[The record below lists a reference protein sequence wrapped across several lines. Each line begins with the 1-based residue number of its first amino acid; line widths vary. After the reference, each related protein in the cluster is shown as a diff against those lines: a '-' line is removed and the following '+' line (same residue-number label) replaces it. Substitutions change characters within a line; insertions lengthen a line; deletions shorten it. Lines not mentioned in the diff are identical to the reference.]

1 MLKLCGF
8 AVSNYHNKVKLA
20 LLEKGVPFEEELVY
34 TSQSGDLLGRS
45 PMGKV
50 PFIETPAGSLCESQV
65 ICDYLEEAYPQTPL
79 YPSDPYE
86 RAKVRELCTVLDMHI
101 ELQARRLYP
110 EAFFGGAVSDETKE
124 QVKKALARGV
134 RALGALAKWSPFI
147 AGGKLTYADC
157 SAMANLPLLT
167 MASKKVYGEDLLA
180 GIPQVKEYIAMMRA
194 RPHLLKIEAD
204 RKINQQQMA
213 ERAKK

>member
-8 AVSNYHNKVKLA
+8 AVSNYYNKVIFA

-34 TSQSGDLLGRS
+34 TSQGDDMLQRS

-50 PFIETPAGSLCESQV
+50 PFISTPMGTLCESQA
-65 ICDYLEEAYPQTPL
+65 ICEYLEDAYPQVPL
-79 YPSDPYE
+79 YPSDPFQ
-86 RAKVRELCTVLDMHI
+86 RAKVRELCTVLDMHV

-110 EAFFGGAVSDETKE
+110 ETFFGGAVSDETKE
-124 QVKKALARGV
+124 QAKKALARGV
-134 RALGALAKWSPFI
+134 RALGALAKWRPFI
-147 AGGKLTYADC
+147 AGDKLTYADC
-157 SAMANLPLLT
+157 SAMANLPLVT
-167 MASKKVYGEDLLA
+167 MASKKIYGEDMLA

-194 RPHLLKIEAD
+194 RPHMQKIEAD

>member
-34 TSQSGDLLGRS
+34 TSQKDDMLRRS

-50 PFIETPAGSLCESQV
+50 PFIDTPQGCLCESQV
-65 ICDYLEEAYPQTPL
+65 ICDYLEEMYPQVPL
-79 YPSDPYE
+79 YPAEPFA
-86 RAKVRELCTVLDMHI
+86 RAKVRELCTVLDLHI
-101 ELQARRLYP
+101 ELPARRLYP
-110 EAFFGGAVSDETKE
+110 LAFFGGTVSDETKE
-124 QVKKALARGV
+124 QAKKDLDRGV
-134 RALGALAKWSPFI
+134 RALTALAKWGPFI
-147 AGGKLTYADC
+147 AGDKLTYADC
-157 SAMANLPLLT
+157 SALANLPLLS
-167 MASKKVYGEDLLA
+167 MASKKIFGEDMLA
-180 GIPQVKEYIAMMRA
+180 GLPQVKEYIAMMRA
-194 RPHLLKIEAD
+194 RPHVQKIEAD

>member
-8 AVSNYHNKVKLA
+8 AVSNYYNKVKFA

-34 TSQSGDLLGRS
+34 TSQSDDMLQRS

-50 PFIETPAGSLCESQV
+50 PFISTPMGALCESQA
-65 ICDYLEEAYPQTPL
+65 ICEYLEDAYPQAPL
-79 YPSDPYE
+79 YPSDPFQ
-86 RAKVRELCTVLDMHI
+86 RAKVRELCTVLDMHV

-124 QVKKALARGV
+124 QTKKALARGV
-134 RALGALAKWSPFI
+134 RALGALAKWGPFI
-147 AGGKLTYADC
+147 AGDKLTYADC
-157 SAMANLPLLT
+157 SAMASLPLVT
-167 MASKKVYGEDLLA
+167 MASKKIYGEDMLA
-180 GIPQVKEYIAMMRA
+180 GIPQLKEYIAMMRA
-194 RPHLLKIEAD
+194 RPHMQKIEAD

>member
-20 LLEKGVPFEEELVY
+20 LLEKGVPFEEELIY
-34 TSQSGDLLGRS
+34 TSQKDEMLRRS

-79 YPSDPYE
+79 YPSDAFA

-101 ELQARRLYP
+101 ELPARRLYP
-110 EAFFGGAVSDETKE
+110 LAFFGGTVSDEVKE
-124 QVKKALARGV
+124 HAKKDLTRGV
-134 RALGALAKWSPFI
+134 RALGALAKWGPFI
-147 AGGKLTYADC
+147 AGDKLTYADC
-157 SAMANLPLLT
+157 SAMANLPLLS

-180 GIPQVKEYIAMMRA
+180 GIPQVKEYLAMMKA
-194 RPHLLKIEAD
+194 RPHVQKIEAD